1 MLVILGDGKALVKNL
16 HFASNRFLYDMTT
29 DMNSAHC
36 QVHKNKLKFPQ
47 KAKVIQQGILQLR
60 ADGRTEVH
68 KTEEFPT

>member
-1 MLVILGDGKALVKNL
+1 MFLA
-16 HFASNRFLYDMTT
+16 ASVWPLIRFLGAQIHRSINST

-47 KAKVIQQGILQLR
+47 KANTQQGILQLR

>member
-1 MLVILGDGKALVKNL
+1 MFLA
-16 HFASNRFLYDMTT
+16 ASVWPLIRFWGAQIHRSINST

-60 ADGRTEVH
+60 ADGRTEAH